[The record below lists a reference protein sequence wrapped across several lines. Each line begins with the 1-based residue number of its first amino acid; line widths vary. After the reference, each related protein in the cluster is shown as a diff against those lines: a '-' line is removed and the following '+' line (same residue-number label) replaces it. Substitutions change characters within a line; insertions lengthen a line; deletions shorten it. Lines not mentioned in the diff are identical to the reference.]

1 MFLAIRNA
9 DHTLTN
15 RPHRGAR
22 PGYLVQG
29 DRNGFKLRKSLWGL
43 SEPEQERFVA
53 ALYAMMD
60 PEASPDTACSEYC
73 RLAGLYDYP
82 GSGTTTNPQTVPPPS
97 LPPLPLLD
105 APGFVSG
112 TQSPWQRRCP
122 GRATRSMDND

>member
-82 GSGTTTNPQTVPPPS
+82 GSGTTTNPQCASRNPRIGASPGG
-97 LPPLPLLD
+97 
-105 APGFVSG
+105 APAAAV
-112 TQSPWQRRCP
+112 P
-122 GRATRSMDND
+122 GRGPGLALGRSR